1 MSSETIIGSYRI
13 EELIGRGGMGVVF
26 RGSHT
31 KLPRVVAI
39 KSISPRAAPD
49 DLRSLRTRFEREAF
63 IQSQLDHPGIV
74 KIYDYIVAE
83 QTYYIVMEFVEGR
96 SLAQLLAA
104 ETERLP
110 LERALYLF
118 DQILTAV
125 TYAHSFTYKDGD
137 GHAHRGIIHRDL
149 KPANLLVTPQDRVKV
164 TDFGIVKLVG
174 AETTDTFGPG
184 YGSPRYVSPEQA
196 EGAPVDQRSDV
207 YSLGVILYEMLTGG
221 PPFGGGEEKLSR
233 TEILRAHVSRDP
245 RPPSEINPAV
255 TPDVEQIILRS
266 LDKDPARRF
275 QTSSEFLRAVRL
287 ARARDA
293 SDIIEEA
300 QQQQAANQTSA
311 NFHNVGTHELD
322 AAADSTVRQTYITQP
337 LHGESCAACGSE
349 ADPDDER
356 CGVCGLQLGASDSTA
371 RLARSSAVRS
381 GARGKW
387 IVAGLVALFLVL
399 APIIYLRFS
408 REMAR
413 RRAANASAKANAAN
427 ANAAN
432 ANAANANAA
441 NANAAAPPAGSAAEA
456 ERLAQLSELKP
467 ARVSV
472 DSSFEGYNARPLT
485 DGVFDVRRV
494 AEMRYNEGNW
504 ASAETPEPH
513 WIEFGFDR
521 PVRLAA
527 VYVYWGFDRN
537 RYLPARRVELQTPD
551 GRGAWR
557 TVSTVEPGG
566 NFDRT
571 SFEFAPVTA
580 QSVRVLQPAQ
590 QGPQNRSFIM
600 WVREVKVYGAAN

>member
-26 RGSHT
+26 RGRHT
-31 KLPRVVAI
+31 KLPREVAI
-39 KSISPRAAPD
+39 KSISPRAAPQ

-83 QTYYIVMEFVEGR
+83 QTYYIVMEYVEGR

-104 ETERLP
+104 EPGRMP

-125 TYAHSFTYKDGD
+125 AYAHSFTYKDGD
-137 GHAHRGIIHRDL
+137 GHAHRGVIHRDL

-174 AETTDTFGPG
+174 AETTDTFSAG

-196 EGAPVDQRSDV
+196 EGSPVDQRSDV
-207 YSLGVILYEMLTGG
+207 YSLGVILYEMLAGG
-221 PPFGGGEEKLSR
+221 PPFGGGGENLSR
-233 TEILRAHVSRDP
+233 TEILRAHISRAP
-245 RPPSEINPAV
+245 RPPSEINPEV
-255 TPDVEQIILRS
+255 TPDVEAIILRA
-266 LDKDPARRF
+266 LDKDPAKRF
-275 QTSSEFLRAVRL
+275 QTSSEFLRAIRL

-300 QQQQAANQTSA
+300 QQQQAANATSA

-337 LHGESCAACGSE
+337 IHGTACSACGSE
-349 ADPDDER
+349 ADPDDDR
-356 CGVCGLQLGASDSTA
+356 CRVCGLQLGASDSTA
-371 RLARSSAVRS
+371 RLARESATRS
-381 GARGKW
+381 ASRGKW
-387 IVAGLVALFLVL
+387 VVAGLVALFLIL
-399 APIIYLRFS
+399 GPLIYLRFS
-408 REMAR
+408 RDAER
-413 RRAANASAKANAAN
+413 RRAAAN

-441 NANAAAPPAGSAAEA
+441 NANAAPTQAPTSAAEV
-456 ERLAQLSELKP
+456 ERLARLTELKP
-467 ARVSV
+467 ARVLV
-472 DSSFEGYNARPLT
+472 DSSFDGYNARPLT
-485 DGVFDVRRV
+485 DDVTDVRRV
-494 AEMRYNEGNW
+494 GEMRYNEGNW

-513 WIEFGFDR
+513 WIELQFDR

-551 GRGAWR
+551 GRGGWR

-571 SFEFAPVTA
+571 SFEFTPVAA
-580 QSVRVLQPAQ
+580 QGLRVLQPAQ

-600 WVREVKVYGAAN
+600 WVRELKVYGAAD

>member
-26 RGSHT
+26 RGRHT

-39 KSISPRAAPD
+39 KSISPRAAPH

-104 ETERLP
+104 ETSRLP

-137 GHAHRGIIHRDL
+137 GLAHRGIIHRDL

-174 AETTDTFGPG
+174 AETTDTFGVG

-207 YSLGVILYEMLTGG
+207 YSLGVILYEMLTGD
-221 PPFGGGEEKLSR
+221 PPFGSDEEKLSR
-233 TEILRAHVSRDP
+233 TEILRAHISRAP
-245 RPPSEINPAV
+245 RPPSEINAEV
-255 TPDVEQIILRS
+255 THEVEGIILRA
-266 LDKDPARRF
+266 LDKDPDKRF
-275 QTSSEFLRAVRL
+275 QTSSEFLRAIRL

-300 QQQQAANQTSA
+300 QQQAVSATSA
-311 NFHNVGTHELD
+311 TFHNVGTHELD
-322 AAADSTVRQTYITQP
+322 AASDSTVRQTYITQP
-337 LHGESCAACGSE
+337 IHGVSCSACGTE
-349 ADPDDER
+349 AEADDER
-356 CGVCGLQLGASDSTA
+356 CRVCGLQLGASDSTG
-371 RLARSSAVRS
+371 RLTRERAARS

-387 IVAGLVALFLVL
+387 VVAGLIALFLIL
-399 APIIYLRFS
+399 GPLIYLRFS

-413 RRAANASAKANAAN
+413 RRAANAAN
-427 ANAAN
+427 ANAT
-432 ANAANANAA
+432 NAAQPAA
-441 NANAAAPPAGSAAEA
+441 SAAET
-456 ERLAQLSELKP
+456 ERLAKLSELKP
-467 ARVSV
+467 ARVLV
-472 DSSFEGYNARPLT
+472 DSSFDGYNTRPLT
-485 DGVFDVRRV
+485 DGETDVRRIG
-494 AEMRYNEGNW
+494 EMRYNEGNW

-513 WIEFGFDR
+513 WIELQFDQ
-521 PVRLAA
+521 PVRLST
-527 VYVYWGFDRN
+527 VYVFWGFDRN
-537 RYLPARRVELQTPD
+537 RFLPARRVELQTPD
-551 GRGAWR
+551 GGGWR
-557 TVSTVEPGG
+557 TVSTVEPRE

-571 SFEFAPVTA
+571 SFEFAPVTS
-580 QSVRVLQPAQ
+580 QSLRVLQPAQ

-600 WVREVKVYGAAN
+600 WVRELKAYGAAD

>member
-26 RGSHT
+26 RGRHM
-31 KLPRVVAI
+31 KLPREVAI
-39 KSISPRAAPD
+39 KSISPRAAPQ

-104 ETERLP
+104 ETGRMP

-125 TYAHSFTYKDGD
+125 TYAHSFTYKDGE
-137 GHAHRGIIHRDL
+137 GQSHRGVIHRDL

-174 AETTDTFGPG
+174 TETTDTFSAG

-207 YSLGVILYEMLTGG
+207 YSLGVILYEMLAGD

-233 TEILRAHVSRDP
+233 TEILRAHVSREP
-245 RPPSEINPAV
+245 RPPSEINPEV
-255 TPDVEQIILRS
+255 TPDVERIILRA
-266 LDKDPARRF
+266 LDKDPDKRF

-300 QQQQAANQTSA
+300 QQQAGNSTST

-337 LHGESCAACGSE
+337 LHGVTCAACGSE
-349 ADPDDER
+349 AEADDER
-356 CGVCGLQLGASDSTA
+356 CGVCGLQLGVSDSTA
-371 RLARSSAVRS
+371 RLARESATRS

-387 IVAGLVALFLVL
+387 IVAGLLALFLVL
-399 APIIYLRFS
+399 GPLIYLRFS

-413 RRAANASAKANAAN
+413 RRAANANAKAANAAN

-432 ANAANANAA
+432 AP
-441 NANAAAPPAGSAAEA
+441 AAPPAASAAEA

-467 ARVSV
+467 ARVLV

-494 AEMRYNEGNW
+494 GEMRYNEGNW

-513 WIEFGFDR
+513 WIELQFER
-521 PVRLAA
+521 PVRLAI

-537 RYLPARRVELQTPD
+537 RYLPARRVELQTAD
-551 GRGAWR
+551 GRGSWR
-557 TVSTVEPGG
+557 TLSTVEPGG

-571 SFEFAPVTA
+571 SFEFLPVTA
-580 QSVRVLQPAQ
+580 QNFRVLQPAQ

-600 WVREVKVYGAAN
+600 WVRELKVYGTAAGRPE